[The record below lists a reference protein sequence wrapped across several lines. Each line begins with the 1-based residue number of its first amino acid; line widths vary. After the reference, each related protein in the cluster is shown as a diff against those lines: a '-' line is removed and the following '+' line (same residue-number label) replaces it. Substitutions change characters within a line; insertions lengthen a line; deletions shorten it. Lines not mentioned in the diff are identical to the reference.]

1 MIRKEYKSLD
11 DFTVEQ
17 LTAFRNEIVSAKN
30 KEKLLEA
37 IDKVLVDKV
46 SEQTSL
52 NSRFS
57 IDWMNIDMQYLQL
70 LHKNNIETLAQLR
83 EIEDLRDIPGITE
96 HGLEQI
102 SWARDFFDMTPLE
115 NMTCNN
121 ENEQLAAA
129 KIIVKHSKEV
139 AKRHNKM

>member
-1 MIRKEYKSLD
+1 MIRKEYKSLN
-11 DFTVEQ
+11 DFTIEQ
-17 LTAFRNEIVSAKN
+17 LTTFRNEVVSAKSTDN
-30 KEKLLEA
+30 LLGT
-37 IDKVLVDKV
+37 IDKILTAK
-46 SEQTSL
+46 EAAQTSL

-83 EIEDLRDIPGITE
+83 EIEDLRDISGITE

-115 NMTCNN
+115 NMPYNN
-121 ENEQLAAA
+121 ENDQLEVA
-129 KIIVKHSKEV
+129 KVIVKHSKEV